1 MKSWQQGTDMT
12 SDFTNHAANHTA
24 NKIVITGTGAIC
36 GAGQSPAEM
45 VARLV
50 KGETAVAHIQNWD
63 ASSSPCQV
71 AAEVVDYNGG
81 KLLGDRKLL
90 KLVRR
95 SDVFGIYA
103 GEQAIAQAGLN
114 AWRAALPESEAL
126 NYADQTGCYVG
137 SGGGAFEVN
146 YDYFPLMAETGGSL
160 SEFGRELPNMVNPM
174 WLLRSLP
181 NNVLCHVSIRNQ
193 LKGVNGCIT
202 HHTTSGL
209 LAVIE
214 GAWAIREKQADRVI
228 SIAHDAP
235 IEPQTVLYLHQ
246 VGLLASD
253 ALLPFDAQHNGCV
266 LGEGAGAFVLESEA
280 SAQERGAIVLGEYLG
295 GGDVVEGESLFDVR
309 ADGDGEIRAIKLALK
324 DAGLTPSDIGMIVAH
339 GNGTPGSDESEAVA
353 LVNIFGESMPPVT
366 SSKWAIGHLFG
377 ASGIVDMTFGLE
389 CARQKIVPGIA
400 NFTQLAP
407 GCKGLNVSSENREP
421 TSNIVMILARG
432 FAGTNAA
439 VILRA
444 NP

>member
-1 MKSWQQGTDMT
+1 MRNMT
-12 SDFTNHAANHTA
+12 S
-24 NKIVITGTGAIC
+24 KIVITGAGAIC
-36 GAGQSPAEM
+36 GAGQSPAEI
-45 VARLV
+45 VTRLA
-50 KGETAVAHIQNWD
+50 KGESAVAPIQNWN

-71 AAEVVDYNGG
+71 AAEVTDYNGS

-103 GEQAIAQAGLN
+103 AEQAIAQAGLN
-114 AWRAALPESEAL
+114 VWRQALTETQAL
-126 NYADQTGCYVG
+126 DYADQTGCYVG

-146 YDYFPLMAETGGSL
+146 YDYFPLMAETGDSL
-160 SEFGRELPNMVNPM
+160 QAFGRELPNMVNPM

-214 GAWAIREKQADRVI
+214 GAWAIREQQADRVV

-235 IEPQTVLYLHQ
+235 IEPQTVLYLYH
-246 VGLLASD
+246 VGLLATE
-253 ALLPFDAQHNGCV
+253 ALRPFDALHNGCI
-266 LGEGAGAFVLESEA
+266 LGEGAGALVLESEA
-280 SAQERGAIVLGEYLG
+280 SAQERGAVILGEYLG
-295 GGDVVEGESLFDVR
+295 GGDAVEGESLFDVR
-309 ADGDGEIRAIKLALK
+309 ADGDGEIRAIKLALQ
-324 DAGLTPSDIGMIVAH
+324 DAGLNPSDIGMIVAH
-339 GNGTPGSDESEAVA
+339 GNGTPASDESEAVA
-353 LVNIFGESMPPVT
+353 LQHVFGASMPPVT
-366 SSKWAIGHLFG
+366 SSKWAFGHLFG
-377 ASGIVDMTFGLE
+377 ASGMVDITFGLE
-389 CARQKIVPGIA
+389 CARQHIVPGVA
-400 NFTQLAP
+400 NLKQLAS
-407 GCKGLNVSSENREP
+407 GCEGLNALSENRQP
-421 TSNIVMILARG
+421 TSDIVMILARG

-444 NP
+444 HR